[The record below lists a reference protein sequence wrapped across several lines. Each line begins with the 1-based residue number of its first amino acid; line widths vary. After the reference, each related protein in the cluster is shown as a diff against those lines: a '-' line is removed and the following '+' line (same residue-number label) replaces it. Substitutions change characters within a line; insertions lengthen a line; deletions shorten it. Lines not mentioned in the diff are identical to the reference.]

1 MNPGVDGH
9 CVSQRVPVIHLANRK
24 KRGIK
29 TAGDVKGDYSKADF
43 VKNFRVSRQYVWNE
57 SVKLVLPLAVVV
69 VK

>member
-1 MNPGVDGH
+1 MNPGVDWH
-9 CVSQRVPVIHLANRK
+9 RVSQRVPVIHLSNRK

-29 TAGDVKGDYSKADF
+29 TAGNVNDDYPKADF
-43 VKNFRVSRQYVWNE
+43 VKKKKKFLNRNE